1 MTTSLNPKKKTIMNF
16 NKERFANFA
25 TYDLTINKSFYRNM
39 AFVTIAGSLC
49 IALIG
54 FIARYS
60 MYNSILDGGMSGPA
74 FSYTPEADSIEG
86 YNWMYFTSMYELG
99 FFLIMLEIFAGCW
112 AHNLRNKQGR
122 ITELTLPA
130 TNLEKFTW
138 HALLM
143 LTGGLILCIV
153 ALLIAD
159 GLNALLTLITYGT
172 ENGVTSLTASVFEM
186 CSYKNIINTVFL
198 RGLSH
203 GMSPMHAEDNPA
215 NPFFDAFSVFLFSTI
230 FCHIMIYAL
239 GNAFK
244 YKYNI
249 ILTYV
254 ALQVIGTILSVLFFI
269 CIAAGAANMP
279 TMMDMASLS
288 EEDAIQAA
296 TITFYVLAV
305 VVFAIAAFF
314 LWWSYN
320 RYTKAQITS
329 SFNK

>member
-1 MTTSLNPKKKTIMNF
+1 MNF
-16 NKERFANFA
+16 NKDRFANFA

-39 AFVTIAGSLC
+39 AIVTVAGAIC

-54 FIARYS
+54 FFARYS
-60 MYNSILDGGMSGPA
+60 MYSSIINSGPA
-74 FSYTPEADSIEG
+74 YAYTPDSNSFEG
-86 YNWMYFTSMYELG
+86 YNWIYLTAMYELG

-122 ITELTLPA
+122 IMELTLPA

-153 ALLIAD
+153 SLLVAD
-159 GLNALLTLITYGT
+159 GLNALLTLITYGA

-186 CSYKNIINTVFL
+186 CSYKNIIDTVFI
-198 RGLSH
+198 RGIS
-203 GMSPMHAEDNPA
+203 GVPPINARENPTD
-215 NPFFDAFSVFLFSTI
+215 PVFDAFTVFLFSTI

-254 ALQVIGTILSVLFFI
+254 ALQVLGTIGSVLFFI
-269 CIAAGAANMP
+269 CLAAGASNMP
-279 TMMDMASLS
+279 TLTDLSSLS
-288 EEDAIQAA
+288 EDDAIQAA
-296 TITFYVLAV
+296 IITFYVLAV
-305 VVFAIAAFF
+305 VVFAIGAFF

>member
-1 MTTSLNPKKKTIMNF
+1 MNF

-25 TYDLTINKSFYRNM
+25 TYDLTINKAFYRNM
-39 AFVTIAGSLC
+39 AIVTLAGAVC

-54 FIARYS
+54 FFARYS
-60 MYNSILDGGMSGPA
+60 MYSSIINGGMSGPA
-74 FSYTPEADSIEG
+74 FAYTPDPNSLEG
-86 YNWMYFTSMYELG
+86 YNWMYFTAMYELG

-122 ITELTLPA
+122 IMELTMPA

-153 ALLIAD
+153 SLLVAD
-159 GLNALLTLITYGT
+159 GLNALLTLITYGA
-172 ENGVTSLTASVFEM
+172 ENGVASLTASVFEM
-186 CSYKNIINTVFL
+186 CSYKNIIHIT
-198 RGLSH
+198 LSLS
-203 GMSPMHAEDNPA
+203 GGPSFNAGENPA
-215 NPFFDAFSVFLFSTI
+215 DPVFDAFTVLLFGTV

-254 ALQVIGTILSVLFFI
+254 ALQVLGTIGSVLFFI
-269 CIAAGAANMP
+269 CLAAGANMP
-279 TMMDMASLS
+279 TMMDMSSLS

-296 TITFYVLAV
+296 IITFYVLAA
-305 VVFAIAAFF
+305 VVFAIGAFF

-329 SFNK
+329 TFNK

>member
-1 MTTSLNPKKKTIMNF
+1 MTINN
-16 NKERFANFA
+16 ERFANFA
-25 TYDLTINKSFYRNM
+25 KYDLTINKAFYRNM
-39 AFVTIAGSLC
+39 AIVTVAGAIC

-54 FIARYS
+54 FFARYS
-60 MYNSILDGGMSGPA
+60 MYSSIINGGMSGPA
-74 FSYTPEADSIEG
+74 FAYTPGADSFEG
-86 YNWMYFTSMYELG
+86 YNWMYLTALYELG

-122 ITELTLPA
+122 IMELTLPA

-153 ALLIAD
+153 SLLVAD

-198 RGLSH
+198 RGIS
-203 GMSPMHAEDNPA
+203 GVPPINAGDNPTD
-215 NPFFDAFSVFLFSTI
+215 PVFDAFTVFLFSTI

-254 ALQVIGTILSVLFFI
+254 ALQVLGTSGSVLFFI
-269 CIAAGAANMP
+269 CLAAGASNMP
-279 TMMDMASLS
+279 TLTDLSSLS
-288 EEDAIQAA
+288 EDDAIQAA
-296 TITFYVLAV
+296 IITFYVLAV
-305 VVFAIAAFF
+305 VVFAIGAFF